1 MKMESEYRKEASGDG
16 TMATKQEIN
25 EIVDHI
31 TKSLW
36 VFATLAVTWFAFD
49 SLANIT
55 NVGVVATFAGLLF
68 VSTLVAMIIV
78 VGLAGYLLVK

>member
-1 MKMESEYRKEASGDG
+1 
-16 TMATKQEIN
+16 MATRQEIN

-31 TKSLW
+31 TTSLW
-36 VFATLAVTWFAFD
+36 VFAALAITWFAFD

-55 NVGVVATFAGLLF
+55 NVGFVATFAGLVF
-68 VSTLVAMIIV
+68 VSTLVAMMVV